1 LVFGREGP
9 WGGPSSSHP
18 RESIPNPKKHPP
30 QKTKT
35 KTTTTRKLKINKQQQ
50 QQQQQQ
56 QLKDLLSN
64 AGKTT
69 QATSS
74 PYDRAAKSQSDSAS
88 AWTAMQRS
96 SGDGTGSLEF
106 SPIGDYS
113 IPSSGAEKVAQGW
126 EDAAKTIGS
135 SAIGGMSKFTNKIG

>member
-1 LVFGREGP
+1 M
-9 WGGPSSSHP
+9 GGSS
-18 RESIPNPKKHPP
+18 
-30 QKTKT
+30 
-35 KTTTTRKLKINKQQQ
+35 QQQ
-50 QQQQQQ
+50 VPQGVNAIAEQQYATGTVPKAIQATPAESKAFRQDQQQQ

-64 AGKTT
+64 TLGKVAQTT
-69 QATSS
+69 ASS

-96 SGDGTGSLEF
+96 SGDGTGSLAF
-106 SPIGDYS
+106 SPMGGYS